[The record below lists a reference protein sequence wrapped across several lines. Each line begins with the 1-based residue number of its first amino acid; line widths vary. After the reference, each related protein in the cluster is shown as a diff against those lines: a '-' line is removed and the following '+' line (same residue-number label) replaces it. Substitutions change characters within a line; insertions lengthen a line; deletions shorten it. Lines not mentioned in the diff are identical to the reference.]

1 MPQDAPAKA
10 TVAAEPP
17 VAGGTFTPA
26 AVPPAAP
33 ATSVPAGLASLE
45 VTLPEPDAA
54 YYDTYLFTTP
64 RGEVEITARA
74 ASSELLSRLAYLA
87 VIVLVVILAV
97 ALLRERKSVVV
108 GK

>member
-1 MPQDAPAKA
+1 M
-10 TVAAEPP
+10 
-17 VAGGTFTPA
+17 
-26 AVPPAAP
+26 PPAAP

-74 ASSELLSRLAYLA
+74 ASSELMSRLAYLA

-97 ALLRERKSVVV
+97 ALLRERKSAVV